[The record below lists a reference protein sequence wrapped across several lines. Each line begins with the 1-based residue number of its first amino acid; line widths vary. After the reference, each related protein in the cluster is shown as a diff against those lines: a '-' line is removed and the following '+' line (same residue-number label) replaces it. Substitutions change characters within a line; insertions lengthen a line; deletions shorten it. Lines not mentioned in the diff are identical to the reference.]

1 MKLNLKS
8 IITAEKLLKKPFSE
22 FDFSVE
28 KDLKTLIYSVYVV
41 NEKVFSIDDFENL
54 WNLKSEKEK
63 MLQFITTQIKY
74 IQQFE
79 EETNDESTDKVWIT
93 NLVNRLITT
102 NRVNQNYILYDMWV
116 WELSDILKAAE
127 EAVKEEM
134 EQKRYWTYL
143 TILPHVDGK
152 KIKNPQDLIT
162 FSWETEKVEKER
174 LDQLEKDKEMF
185 NKFFNSES
193 L

>member
-8 IITAEKLLKKPFSE
+8 IITAEKLLKKSFSE

-162 FSWETEKVEKER
+162 FSWETKKIEKER

>member
-8 IITAEKLLKKPFSE
+8 IITAEKLLKKSFSE